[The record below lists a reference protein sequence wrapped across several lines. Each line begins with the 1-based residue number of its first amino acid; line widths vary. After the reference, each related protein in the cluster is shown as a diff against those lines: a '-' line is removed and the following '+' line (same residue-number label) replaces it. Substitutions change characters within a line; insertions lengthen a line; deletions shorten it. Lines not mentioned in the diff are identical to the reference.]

1 MMNNTIAEVLEIA
14 IKAKMKDNEIKTI
27 LLTELCSPQEVDL
40 SIVKEKEL
48 KELVLT
54 IKEFK
59 NE

>member
-1 MMNNTIAEVLEIA
+1 MNDTITEILEIA
-14 IKAKMKDNEIKTI
+14 IKAKIKDNEIKTI

-40 SIVKEKEL
+40 SIVKEKGL

>member
-1 MMNNTIAEVLEIA
+1 MNNTIAEVLEIA

-40 SIVKEKEL
+40 SIVKEKGL